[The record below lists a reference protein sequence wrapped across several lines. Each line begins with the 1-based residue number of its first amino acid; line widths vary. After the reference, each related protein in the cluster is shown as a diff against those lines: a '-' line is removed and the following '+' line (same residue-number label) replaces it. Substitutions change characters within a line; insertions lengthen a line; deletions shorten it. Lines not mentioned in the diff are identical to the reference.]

1 MARVVQTLAARL
13 GILLGGLLG
22 RLPIPMQRRLGRG
35 IGRLIYRFSMRRRRI
50 AERNLA
56 LCFPHFTDADR
67 DLILRQFFEHFA
79 CALVDLFWLWQ
90 RPAEQIIARVTWR
103 GEEHLR
109 AAEAAGAGPLIILAP
124 HFLGIDAGG
133 TRLQIERPLVC
144 LYANQSI
151 PAIDAWI
158 IRGRGRFHQ
167 ATLVSRRE
175 GIGKLARLLRSGM
188 AAHFSPDMDLGT
200 KGSVF
205 VPFFGELAATPTSLV
220 RLAQLANAT
229 VVPMVTRLTPQG
241 YVSTFYPGWRYQEQE
256 GESVRD
262 AVAAMNRQIEA
273 WIREDPSQ
281 YLWTHRRFKTRPAG
295 VPSVY
300 S

>member
-1 MARVVQTLAARL
+1 MAQVVESLAARL
-13 GILLGGLLG
+13 GILLGSVLG
-22 RLPIPMQRRLGRG
+22 RLPIAMQRRVGRG
-35 IGRLIYRFSMRRRRI
+35 IGRLIYRLSVRRRRI
-50 AERNLA
+50 AEQNLA
-56 LCFPHFTDADR
+56 ACFPDWTDADR
-67 DLILRQFFEHFA
+67 AVVVRRFFEHFA
-79 CALVDLFWLWQ
+79 CALLDLFWLWQ
-90 RPAEQIIARVTWR
+90 RPGEQIVARVRWQ

-144 LYANQSI
+144 LYSNQSI
-151 PAIDAWI
+151 PVIDAWI
-158 IRGRGRFHQ
+158 IRGRSRFHQ

-188 AAHFSPDMDLGT
+188 AAHFSPDMDFGT

-220 RLAQLANAT
+220 RLAQLARAT
-229 VVPMVTRLTPQG
+229 VVPMVTRLTPEG
-241 YVSTFYPGWRYQEQE
+241 YVSTFYPGWQYQENE
-256 GESVRD
+256 PVTE
-262 AVAAMNRQIEA
+262 AVAAMNRQIEG

-281 YLWTHRRFKTRPAG
+281 YLWTHRRFKTRPPG
-295 VPSVY
+295 VSSVY

>member
-1 MARVVQTLAARL
+1 MARAVESLVARL

-22 RLPIPMQRRLGRG
+22 RLPIATQRRLGRG
-35 IGRLIYRFSMRRRRI
+35 IGRLIYRLSVRRRRI

-56 LCFPHFTDADR
+56 LCFPDWTDADR
-67 DLILRQFFEHFA
+67 DAVVRRFFEHFA

-90 RPAEQIIARVTWR
+90 RPAEQIIARITWR

-109 AAEAAGAGPLIILAP
+109 AAEASSAGRLIILAP

-188 AAHFSPDMDLGT
+188 AAHFSPDMDFGA

-220 RLAQLANAT
+220 RLAQLTNAT
-229 VVPMVTRLTPQG
+229 VVPMVTRMTPEG
-241 YVSTFYPGWRYQEQE
+241 YVSTFYPGWRYPLEG
-256 GESVRD
+256 GESITN
-262 AVAAMNRQIEA
+262 AVAAMNQQIEA